1 MELPSDQQE
10 PLTYNDL
17 SEVVRTARRGFR
29 SDVAQLAAALP
40 GGALLVPLAKALADV
55 PVGEEVVPE
64 DGEVSLVPH
73 LLPEQDGALF
83 VPLFTDA
90 DVLKTVG
97 QYLEWSTE
105 GDTELQY
112 CTLPAPV
119 ALDLALQLVDGKRV
133 VGAVI
138 NPSDDDELLLTR
150 NELGALAAGTAIP
163 LVGYVQHIPFD
174 KSEASLVAQSDQPAS
189 PELLAA
195 VEACMKHFPAV
206 TGFELRHT
214 FNPERDLE
222 PHPTLVLKVTD
233 EADVNLEELNDRL
246 GDHVEGK
253 LPEPGYIDVLFESN
267 EPA

>member
-1 MELPSDQQE
+1 MELPSDDQE

-17 SEVVRTARRGFR
+17 SNVVRTARRGFR

-55 PVGEEVVPE
+55 PLGEDVVPE
-64 DGEVSLVPH
+64 DGQVSLVPH
-73 LLPEQDGALF
+73 LLPEEDGALF

-105 GDTELQY
+105 GDTELQF
-112 CTLPAPV
+112 CTLPALV

-138 NPSDDDELLLTR
+138 NPSDEYELLLAR
-150 NELGALAAGTAIP
+150 NELGALAQGTAIP
-163 LVGYVQHIPFD
+163 LVGYVQQIPLD
-174 KSEASLVAQSDQPAS
+174 KSEASLIAQSDQPPSA
-189 PELLAA
+189 ELLAA
-195 VEACMKHFPAV
+195 IKECLSHFPDV
-206 TGFELRHT
+206 TDFELRNT

-233 EADVNLEELNDRL
+233 EAAVNLEALNERL
-246 GDHVEGK
+246 GTHVEGK
-253 LPEPGYIDVLFESN
+253 LPDPGYIDVLFETN
-267 EPA
+267 EP